1 MLKDSLDIEL
11 LIIVTNIIIK
21 IIIITTT
28 IITAIFLEILLLII
42 SISHRPHPMFLGEP
56 AGASFCQPKICCQA
70 GQTLL
75 KTCSPE
81 VVKIVM
87 MMMTMMKVIM
97 MMMMTYLESEP
108 LFGRIVV
115 ARECLR
121 GRAFPCILSYE
132 DRNHYTH
139 NGVFPIYYN
148 ISVLNV
154 VY

>member
-1 MLKDSLDIEL
+1 MLKDSHDIEL

-28 IITAIFLEILLLII
+28 IITATIITTIILEILLLII

-87 MMMTMMKVIM
+87 MMMTMMKVMI
-97 MMMMTYLESEP
+97 Y
-108 LFGRIVV
+108 
-115 ARECLR
+115 
-121 GRAFPCILSYE
+121 IL
-132 DRNHYTH
+132 
-139 NGVFPIYYN
+139 
-148 ISVLNV
+148 
-154 VY
+154 

>member
-1 MLKDSLDIEL
+1 MLKDSHDIEL

-21 IIIITTT
+21 III
-28 IITAIFLEILLLII
+28 TAIFLEILLLII
-42 SISHRPHPMFLGEP
+42 SISDRPHPMFLGEP

-87 MMMTMMKVIM
+87 MMMTMMKVM
-97 MMMMTYLESEP
+97 TMMMTYLESEP

-139 NGVFPIYYN
+139 NGVFPIY
-148 ISVLNV
+148 
-154 VY
+154 